1 MNDKSFVYEYAHK
14 ALRLGFGVFVFYLSS
29 VYVNSGGMIRL
40 NMTSFPQVAI
50 VMLFGFFHALNFY
63 NFKSAVRS
71 DSELKGGA
79 VNPAALVADLL
90 GMFFIF
96 SAFYNVVLMPYSGLG
111 ILEWII
117 ISLVLFS
124 DFFSEILGRR
134 GKLSFIGQNPM
145 MLLIFGI
152 ILCLVKFLVFY
163 LFDSSNIYDVY
174 VRGNP
179 TLKMIIT
186 LFVAAVIALG
196 VVLLLSQLKAL
207 LVNRSEGRKKAAQG
221 VMAKIGSFFKSL
233 GKFLKNAAMS
243 LFSAH
248 VVLIIGSVL
257 ILVGGIVVIL
267 VNRQIFNDL
276 LAAVEPFLEKI
287 TTGENSVVPSTMYG
301 MAQSVTLILVTGYQV
316 VAYVV
321 LQRSLDSQVT
331 LKVSKSAK
339 SMENIDEDKCQRLS
353 DSVRQ
358 SLLQMDNSQKLFY
371 LQGNRIQALLE
382 DADAEEAVQE

>member
-1 MNDKSFVYEYAHK
+1 
-14 ALRLGFGVFVFYLSS
+14 
-29 VYVNSGGMIRL
+29 
-40 NMTSFPQVAI
+40 
-50 VMLFGFFHALNFY
+50 
-63 NFKSAVRS
+63 
-71 DSELKGGA
+71 
-79 VNPAALVADLL
+79 
-90 GMFFIF
+90 
-96 SAFYNVVLMPYSGLG
+96 
-111 ILEWII
+111 
-117 ISLVLFS
+117 
-124 DFFSEILGRR
+124 
-134 GKLSFIGQNPM
+134 
-145 MLLIFGI
+145 
-152 ILCLVKFLVFY
+152 
-163 LFDSSNIYDVY
+163 
-174 VRGNP
+174 
-179 TLKMIIT
+179 MIIT